1 MNYKCSAVHLKT
13 PLEIAST
20 MTCERSRALRMTM
33 LLTTLGYASAAWANG
48 LTLNEQSA
56 SSFGTAFAGRSSAA
70 LDASTIYGNPA
81 GLSKIERKEVSGGF
95 AVVDARDRI
104 SDAQSDASGTNNG
117 NSVPLTGIPFGYLAI
132 PFDKHF
138 TFGLGLYVPYGLAN
152 DYESSFQG
160 RYHGSYSKV
169 QVTTLQPT
177 IAYRINDRV
186 SFGGGVT
193 LNRIENNL
201 QIDLATGVLNGGKD
215 THVTMTGNDTA
226 IGFNLGLMIDL
237 NDATTW
243 GASYHSKVVYH
254 AHGHT
259 EVSNSPGAFNLD
271 GKYGNRINTTM
282 PESVDTSV
290 THHFDERWTGYLG
303 TTWTRWSRVQRVEA
317 VNSGVSPV
325 GQQLGFGSFGDD
337 FKWHDTWSAAV
348 GASYQ
353 LSPQWLLRSGFAYD
367 QSPVRNANRNVRV
380 PVGNRNAVTV
390 GAKYSP
396 GADLSIDIAYG
407 YLWEPTASVNQA
419 NTTGVQPS
427 YSANYHNSANV
438 IAAQISYRF

>member
-13 PLEIAST
+13 PLGIAST
-20 MTCERSRALRMTM
+20 MTCERSRALRVTM

-48 LTLNEQSA
+48 LALNEQSA

-104 SDAQSDASGTNNG
+104 GDAQSDASGTNNG

-186 SFGGGVT
+186 SVGGGVT

-215 THVTMTGNDTA
+215 THVTMKGNDTA

-254 AHGHT
+254 CPWPYRG
-259 EVSNSPGAFNLD
+259 SPPH
-271 GKYGNRINTTM
+271 R
-282 PESVDTSV
+282 
-290 THHFDERWTGYLG
+290 
-303 TTWTRWSRVQRVEA
+303 
-317 VNSGVSPV
+317 
-325 GQQLGFGSFGDD
+325 
-337 FKWHDTWSAAV
+337 
-348 GASYQ
+348 
-353 LSPQWLLRSGFAYD
+353 
-367 QSPVRNANRNVRV
+367 
-380 PVGNRNAVTV
+380 
-390 GAKYSP
+390 
-396 GADLSIDIAYG
+396 
-407 YLWEPTASVNQA
+407 
-419 NTTGVQPS
+419 
-427 YSANYHNSANV
+427 
-438 IAAQISYRF
+438 